1 MIAHGKRSHSRNG
14 FKASLTLCNSTSPPN
29 LPSAR
34 PNKALAQ
41 QISHCIFSPRG
52 TTPTSRNPR
61 NMAGE
66 SSIIVC
72 KPLVAFSERLKDA
85 KLQHFTVAQLRKK
98 TRNEG
103 LDVSR
108 LTEKWEFFHILVE
121 QRSRGAKTHVEYVT
135 DTKRYNIFDLPGEIR
150 NKIYAYVLTNKDPI
164 FAYYGPSTRS
174 VLPRNSLR
182 SPADYFRLLLG
193 DRKVFISPVV
203 KQLTRMSWANR
214 ELRKEVRS
222 FFFAN
227 NSFSV
232 GGSEGASFSTFL
244 NDIGD
249 DGRADISELDLDG
262 DGFWMYN
269 GSFYPLLGACVNLRH
284 CKIRMHVGNILE
296 EETYDMIRTYIDLD
310 EKAWVDRGKSVA
322 VSDLVNIFKLLP
334 ALQTLEVKP
343 MFPKWDCIVGYVQ
356 RLAVAEA
363 KVKAAVLGR
372 LEVVLERK
380 NIKIIVQT
388 STGGPKLQREMKKI

>member
-1 MIAHGKRSHSRNG
+1 
-14 FKASLTLCNSTSPPN
+14 
-29 LPSAR
+29 
-34 PNKALAQ
+34 
-41 QISHCIFSPRG
+41 
-52 TTPTSRNPR
+52 
-61 NMAGE
+61 MAGE

-72 KPLVAFSERLKDA
+72 KPQVAFSERLKDA

-108 LTEKWEFFHILVE
+108 LTEKWEFVHILVE
-121 QRSRGAKTHVEYVT
+121 QRRRGAKAHVEYVT
-135 DTKRYNIFDLPGEIR
+135 DTKRGTIFDLPGEIR
-150 NKIYAYVLTNKDPI
+150 NKIYAYVLTNKDAI

-174 VLPRNSLR
+174 VLPRNSFR
-182 SPADYFRLLLG
+182 SHADYLHLLLG
-193 DRKVFISPVV
+193 DTKVFIYPVV
-203 KQLTRMSWANR
+203 KQLTHMCWANR

-227 NSFSV
+227 NGFRV

-244 NDIGD
+244 NDIGE
-249 DGRADISELDLDG
+249 DGRADVVELELDG

-269 GSFYPLLGACVNLRH
+269 GSLYPLLGACVNLRH
-284 CKIRMHVGNILE
+284 FKIRMHVGHILE

-310 EKAWVDRGKSVA
+310 KRAWVDRGKSVA
-322 VSDLVNIFKLLP
+322 VSDLVNMFNLLP

-343 MFPKWDCIVGYVQ
+343 MFPKWDCIVGYAQ

-363 KVKAAVLGR
+363 KVKAAVLGK
-372 LEVVLERK
+372 LEKVLERR
-380 NIKIIVQT
+380 NIKIIVKT
-388 STGGPKLQREMKKI
+388 LIGGPKL